1 MVWFLDSMLILEI
14 RILIELFILFFKE
27 VIMEP
32 LIRVKN
38 MYKIYNPGENE
49 VRALDNVSLEIN
61 QGEFI
66 AIVGHSG
73 SGKSTFMN
81 MLGCLDTPDSGEYFL
96 DGKDVAN
103 LSDNELSDIRNHKI
117 GFIFQGFN
125 LIPNL
130 DALGN
135 VELPLIYRGLGK
147 QQRKEIAGEAL
158 SKVGLEN
165 RMDHRPNQL
174 SGGQQQRVAV
184 ARAIAAQPPIILADE
199 PTGNLDSKMG
209 AEVMELLHQLNKE
222 DGRTIVMVTH
232 NEEQAKQTSRTVRF
246 FDGRQVE

>member
-1 MVWFLDSMLILEI
+1 
-14 RILIELFILFFKE
+14 
-27 VIMEP
+27 MEP

-49 VRALDNVSLEIN
+49 VRALDDVSLEIN

>member
-1 MVWFLDSMLILEI
+1 MLPI
-14 RILIELFILFFKE
+14 
-27 VIMEP
+27 
-32 LIRVKN
+32 
-38 MYKIYNPGENE
+38 
-49 VRALDNVSLEIN
+49 S
-61 QGEFI
+61 Q
-66 AIVGHSG
+66 
-73 SGKSTFMN
+73 T
-81 MLGCLDTPDSGEYFL
+81 
-96 DGKDVAN
+96 
-103 LSDNELSDIRNHKI
+103 LSDIRNHKI

-184 ARAIAAQPPIILADE
+184 ARAIAAQRRSSLPMSRP
-199 PTGNLDSKMG
+199 
-209 AEVMELLHQLNKE
+209 
-222 DGRTIVMVTH
+222 VTW
-232 NEEQAKQTSRTVRF
+232 TVSRLSRS
-246 FDGRQVE
+246 